1 MSDDNM
7 TFSDDLE
14 QTDEILD
21 RAAGEARL
29 RDAIAALDER
39 SQLVLQLYFF
49 EEMNLEEIGHVMNV
63 GAARVCQIKKVAL
76 AKLRE
81 QCGSS
86 SLFWALD
93 LYSGSGLA
101 TGDAPAL
108 SHRWTPAH
116 SRLQSLGL
124 QPTRAAAHNA

>member
-1 MSDDNM
+1 MNAVDDVAIGHRRPAAVGETHDVAARSD
-7 TFSDDLE
+7 
-14 QTDEILD
+14 
-21 RAAGEARL
+21 GELYVHAPVERPVVL
-29 RDAIAALDER
+29 ATSIVALDER

-86 SLFWALD
+86 SLFWALN
-93 LYSGSGLA
+93 L
-101 TGDAPAL
+101 
-108 SHRWTPAH
+108 
-116 SRLQSLGL
+116 
-124 QPTRAAAHNA
+124 